1 MRKKI
6 LAGNVTLHPTGA
18 VQAQKLFKP
27 LASFMWKKFL
37 AAVAAGLIAFGSF
50 GISTEAA
57 TRDEIAAIQV
67 KRPNDFKFW
76 TKNAVAKQKLVDYV
90 KDVTN
95 PKSKNFIPVEDRVA
109 VFDMDGTFIGETAP
123 CYFEWMLYLERAL
136 HDPDYTP
143 SKEDREYAEM
153 VDAEIKAGHFMT
165 GKFPKGID
173 LGEAKSQQSV
183 FAGMTPDEYAAFVRK
198 FMNKPVEGLTNLKWG
213 EVFYLPMVEVIKY
226 LQANKF
232 TVYIVTGSDRPAM
245 RVMACEV
252 LKIPTWQ
259 VIGTD
264 PQILASNQG
273 NTSADDYAYRH
284 DDHLIRGQ
292 LTQKN
297 LKMNKVVAI
306 ADEIGKQPVLAFGN
320 SSGDTSMLN
329 YTITGNKYKSLA
341 FFVICDDT
349 ERELGNEK
357 KAESSRKLAEKN
369 GWIQISMRDDF
380 KTIYGDKVKRSR

>member
-6 LAGNVTLHPTGA
+6 LAALT
-18 VQAQKLFKP
+18 
-27 LASFMWKKFL
+27 
-37 AAVAAGLIAFGSF
+37 AGLIALGSF

-67 KRPNDFKFW
+67 KRPNDFKCW
-76 TKNAVAKQKLVDYV
+76 TKNAVPKQKLVDFV

-95 PKSKNFIPVEDRVA
+95 PKSKNFIPVADRVA
-109 VFDMDGTFIGETAP
+109 VFDMDGTFICESAP

-136 HDPDYTP
+136 NDPDYTP
-143 SKEDREYAEM
+143 STEDRKYAEM

-183 FAGMTPDEYAAFVRK
+183 FAGMTPDEYAAYVKK

-213 EVFYLPMVEVIKY
+213 ETFYLPMVEVIKY

-232 TVYIVTGSDRPAM
+232 TVYIVTGSDRPAT
-245 RVMACEV
+245 RIMACDL
-252 LKIPTWQ
+252 LKIPTGH

-273 NTSADDYAYRH
+273 DTSADDYAYRQ
-284 DDHLIRGQ
+284 DDYLIRGQ

-320 SSGDTSMLN
+320 SGGDTSMLN
-329 YTITGNKYKSLA
+329 YTITGNKHKSLA
-341 FFVICDDT
+341 FFVICDDLD
-349 ERELGNEK
+349 RELGNTD
-357 KAESSRKLAEKN
+357 KANKCVKLAEKN
-369 GWIQISMRDDF
+369 GWIAISMRDDF
-380 KTIYGDKVKRSR
+380 KTIYGDKVKVGNRTRE